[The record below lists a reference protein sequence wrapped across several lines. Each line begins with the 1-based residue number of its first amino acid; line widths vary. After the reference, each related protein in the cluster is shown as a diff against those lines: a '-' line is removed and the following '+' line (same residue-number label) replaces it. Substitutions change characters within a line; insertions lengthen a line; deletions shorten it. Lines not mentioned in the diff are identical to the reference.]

1 MKTLYRILLTINA
14 TSWVV
19 VIYGIKEEWTLGVMP
34 SWLFGIVLLLIPVF
48 LSAMS
53 IWLTLPLSK
62 DTLEKCSHIEE
73 ANNSF
78 LPTYLGYF
86 FVGLGVEKVQ
96 HLAFVYLIIFVFTYV
111 AQIQYFNPIFLLFGY
126 RFYNAE
132 TGKGTKVF
140 LIVKKEFRRASDASF
155 RNLRRINNTTF
166 IAWREKDESTNSE
179 NT

>member
-1 MKTLYRILLTINA
+1 MEKLYKIFLTINA

-19 VIYGIKEEWTLGVMP
+19 VIYGIKEEWTIASIP
-34 SWLFGIVLLLIPVF
+34 SWVFGIVLLFAPIL
-48 LSAMS
+48 LSAIS

-62 DTLEKCSHIEE
+62 DTLENCSNLEE

-86 FVGLGVEKVQ
+86 FVGLGIEKLQ
-96 HLAFVYLIIFVFTYV
+96 HLAFVYLMILVFTYV
-111 AQIQYFNPIFLLFGY
+111 AQTQYFNPIFLLFGY

-132 TGKGTKVF
+132 TSKGTKVF
-140 LIVKKEFRRASDASF
+140 LIVKQDFRRANDASF

-166 IAWREKDESTNSE
+166 IAWREKDESANS
-179 NT
+179 

>member
-19 VIYGIKEEWTLGVMP
+19 MIYGIKEEWTLGVMR
-34 SWLFGIVLLLIPVF
+34 LGYLVLCYCSSPFF

>member
-1 MKTLYRILLTINA
+1 MEKLYRIFLTINA

-19 VIYGIKEEWTLGVMP
+19 VIYGIKEEWTIASIP
-34 SWLFGIVLLLIPVF
+34 SWVFGIVLLFAPIL
-48 LSAMS
+48 LSAVS

-62 DTLEKCSHIEE
+62 DTLENCSDLEE

-86 FVGLGVEKVQ
+86 FVGLGIEKLQ
-96 HLAFVYLIIFVFTYV
+96 HLAFVYLMILVFTYV
-111 AQIQYFNPIFLLFGY
+111 AQTQYFNPIFLLFGY

-132 TGKGTKVF
+132 TSKGTKVF
-140 LIVKKEFRRASDASF
+140 LIVKQDFRRASDASF

-166 IAWREKDESTNSE
+166 IAWREKDESANS
-179 NT
+179 